1 MLLCL
6 DVGNSQMYC
15 GVYDGDKLSVQFR
28 RTSTVRSSS
37 DELGV
42 FLRSAL
48 RENGMVPEH
57 ITNIAIC
64 SVVPDM
70 IYSLRSCCQKYF
82 DIDPLIMRPGIRTG
96 LRISYKDPKEVGAD
110 RIADAIGA
118 IKLYPDRNLIVVDF
132 GTATTVCAITHE
144 REFLG
149 GNIIPGVRLSMDAL
163 EEKTAQLPSVE
174 IVPVTSAIGRTTVE
188 SIQNGLFWSNVG
200 MVKEMVL
207 RITEQAFQDHKP
219 IVIGTGG
226 FAHLFDGVD
235 LFDAVVPDLILVGL
249 REAVRL
255 NSSTRRRPDEQPVR
269 SE

>member
-6 DVGNSQMYC
+6 DVGNSQIYC
-15 GVYDGDKLSVQFR
+15 GVYDGEELSVQFR

-42 FLRSAL
+42 FLRGAL
-48 RENGMVPEH
+48 RENGVAPDE
-57 ITNIAIC
+57 IETIAIC

-70 IYSLRSCCQKYF
+70 LYSLRSCCQKYF
-82 DIDPLIMRPGIRTG
+82 NIEPLIMRPGIKTG
-96 LRISYKDPKEVGAD
+96 LRIAYKDPKEVGAD

-132 GTATTVCAITHE
+132 GTATTVCAITRD

-174 IVPVTSAIGRTTVE
+174 IVAVTSAIGRSTIE

-200 MVKEMVL
+200 MVKELVQRM
-207 RITEQAFQDHKP
+207 TEEAFHDQKP
-219 IVIGTGG
+219 VVIGTGG
-226 FAHLFDGVD
+226 FAHLFDGVE

-255 NSSTRRRPDEQPVR
+255 NR
-269 SE
+269 